1 MTDLINVSDAAR
13 LTGLSRQSLYNRFQA
28 GKLIIKAGEI
38 EPDFVDALIVERYGK
53 DSKRV
58 SLIGDACRINQMD
71 KQIQEMRDKLKNDL
85 EAIND

>member
-28 GKLIIKAGEI
+28 GKLIIRAGEI
-38 EPDFVDALIVERYGK
+38 DEQDVYLLIAERYGAT
-53 DSKRV
+53 SKRV
-58 SLIGDACRINQMD
+58 SLIGDACRINQLD